1 MKRFKH
7 SLSHYKLLTC
17 DMGELVPIGCVEALP
32 GDTIQHST
40 SLLMRVSPMM
50 APVMHPVQVRV
61 HHFFVPHRLVW
72 NQFEDFITG
81 GSDGLGNGAVFPT
94 NAAGV
99 TPAVGSLLDYLGV
112 PTGNLLPAGALSLLP
127 VRGYNE
133 IYNEFYRDQDLVTP
147 VSVDDLNIK
156 KIAWQKDYF
165 TTCRPWTQKGPAVTL
180 PLGTS
185 APVASGT
192 VESNAGDITMRAGT
206 NTPTKF
212 NLAGAIGSSPTTIT
226 ASINGVMNWG
236 AAGATTTGLRTPVL
250 SADLSSATAAQ
261 INDLRRALALQRYQ
275 EARAQYGSRYT
286 EYLRYLGVKSADQRL
301 DRPEYLGGG
310 KQTISFSE
318 VLRTASDSASNPI
331 GELRGHGVAALR
343 SNRYRYYCEEHGY
356 VISLLSVRPKTL
368 YVNGIPRTFTKR
380 TKEDF
385 FQKEL
390 ELIGQQPV
398 YNREVFMNGA
408 AADANIFGYQDR
420 YAEYRGNPSQVCG
433 EFRSTVFDFWHMG
446 RKFASLP
453 TLNQSFV
460 ECDPTKRIHAVQ
472 TNDVLWIM
480 ANHDIVA
487 RRMVGNQVIG
497 RIL

>member
-1 MKRFKH
+1 MKRAKH

-17 DMGELVPIGCVEALP
+17 DMGQLIPIGCVEALP

-40 SLLMRVSPMM
+40 SLFIRVSPMM

-61 HHFFVPHRLVW
+61 HHFFVPHRLIW
-72 NQFEDFITG
+72 TQFEDFITG

-94 NAAGV
+94 NSGTV
-99 TPAVGSLLDYLGV
+99 TPAIGSVWDYLGV
-112 PTGNLLPAGALSLLP
+112 PTGSLLPIGALSLLP
-127 VRGYNE
+127 IRGYNE
-133 IYNEFYRDQDLVTP
+133 IYNEFYRDQDLAPIIAPDTAGNP
-147 VSVDDLNIK
+147 H
-156 KIAWQKDYF
+156 KISWEKDYF
-165 TTCRPWTQKGPAVTL
+165 TTCRPWTQKGPAVLL

-185 APVASGT
+185 ASVKTSASNLVTGT
-192 VESNAGDITMRAGT
+192 GNPEMRWRRNDTGALVGNNLFLNSTGTGGTGIT
-206 NTPTKF
+206 
-212 NLAGAIGSSPTTIT
+212 AGAG
-226 ASINGVMNWG
+226 ASITSVYPEN
-236 AAGATTTGLRTPVL
+236 LY
-250 SADLSSATAAQ
+250 ADLSTATSAQ

-286 EYLRYLGVKSADQRL
+286 EYLRYLGIKSADQRL

-318 VLRTASDSASNPI
+318 VLRTASDTASNPI
-331 GELRGHGVAALR
+331 GELRGHGAAALR
-343 SNRYRYYCEEHGY
+343 SNKYRYYCEEHGY
-356 VISLLSVRPKTL
+356 IFTLLSVRPKTV
-368 YVNGIPRTFTKR
+368 YVNGIPRSYTKR

-385 FQKEL
+385 YQREL

-408 AADANIFGYQDR
+408 AADGNIFGYQDR
-420 YAEYRGNPSQVCG
+420 YSEYRHQESQVHS

-453 TLNQSFV
+453 TLNQSFI

-472 TNDVLWIM
+472 TNQVLWVM

-487 RRMVGNQVIG
+487 RRIVGNQVIG